1 MFGVEVFYPI
11 FSRRSCRQN
20 LWMAEQQV
28 WKCFKDDGE
37 EDEEDEKK
45 EEEEQKHTPW
55 KINMEHNHGG
65 LEDHFPFKTG
75 GLYVPC

>member
-28 WKCFKDDGE
+28 WKCFMDDDE
-37 EDEEDEKK
+37 EEEDEKK
-45 EEEEQKHTPW
+45 E
-55 KINMEHNHGG
+55 GG
-65 LEDHFPFKTG
+65 TKT
-75 GLYVPC
+75 